1 MSAER
6 SLLVITDPAARS
18 ADGESVRVALDVLR
32 ACAPSKIV
40 IPTDTADLQRA
51 LARRG
56 RRRVVVIGG
65 DAGVHAV
72 ARLLDRAG
80 ELGDTPLGIVPVD
93 TGSGHGLAEALGLP
107 AEPAKAARVALG
119 ENERSFDLMSDD
131 LGGLALR
138 SVRIGHG
145 VRSTRSAPVRPTSGR
160 GWRDLVDHAV
170 RTVSNTVGA
179 AVGPAGHRLRI
190 EADGC
195 VVADTDRPVLSVHLG
210 CDGLVTPGSKMTE
223 VTSNG
228 SEGTHGVNGMNG
240 PNSLNG
246 TNRSNRASNANGANG
261 AGTASV
267 MITGHPGA
275 TRFGAAQARDAL
287 VQLRAHEITV
297 CGRDFTY
304 AADGMATGPVRL
316 RTWTVRPTG
325 WRLFVPA

>member
-72 ARLLDRAG
+72 ARLLDRQG
-80 ELGDTPLGIVPVD
+80 ELGETPLGIVPVD

-119 ENERSFDLMSDD
+119 ENERSFDLMADD

-145 VRSTRSAPVRPTSGR
+145 VRAARATPAGTSAGRRGR
-160 GWRDLVDHAV
+160 GLFEQAA
-170 RTVSNTVGA
+170 RTVSNTLRA
-179 AVGPAGHRLRI
+179 AVGPSGHRLRI
-190 EADGC
+190 EADGT
-195 VVADTDRPVLSVHLG
+195 VVADLDRPVLSVHLG
-210 CDGLVTPGSKMTE
+210 CDGSAAPHPNMTE
-223 VTSNG
+223 ITSNG
-228 SEGTHGVNGMNG
+228 SN
-240 PNSLNG
+240 
-246 TNRSNRASNANGANG
+246 ASNGCNGS
-261 AGTASV
+261 GTASV
-267 MITGHPGA
+267 MITGHPGN
-275 TRFGAAQARDAL
+275 TRFGQTAPTREPL
-287 VQLRAHEITV
+287 IQLRAHEITV

-304 AADGMATGPVRL
+304 AADGMPTGPVHL

>member
-1 MSAER
+1 M
-6 SLLVITDPAARS
+6 
-18 ADGESVRVALDVLR
+18 
-32 ACAPSKIV
+32 
-40 IPTDTADLQRA
+40 
-51 LARRG
+51 
-56 RRRVVVIGG
+56 
-65 DAGVHAV
+65 
-72 ARLLDRAG
+72 
-80 ELGDTPLGIVPVD
+80 D

-145 VRSTRSAPVRPTSGR
+145 VRSVRAATVAAASGR
-160 GWRDLVDHAV
+160 GWRGLVDLAA
-170 RTVSNTVGA
+170 RTVSTTVGA
-179 AVGPAGHRLRI
+179 AVGPSGHRLRI

-195 VVADTDRPVLSVHLG
+195 VVADMDRPVLSVHLG
-210 CDGLVTPGSKMTE
+210 CDGSAAARVKMTE

-228 SEGTHGVNGMNG
+228 
-240 PNSLNG
+240 
-246 TNRSNRASNANGANG
+246 ASANG

-267 MITGHPGA
+267 LITGHPGA
-275 TRFGAAQARDAL
+275 ARFGLGGVPQPASGRDAH
-287 VQLRAHEITV
+287 VRLRAHSITV

>member
-40 IPTDTADLQRA
+40 IPTDVSDLERA

-72 ARLLDRAG
+72 TRVLDRQG

-93 TGSGHGLAEALGLP
+93 TGGGHGLADALGLP

-131 LGGLALR
+131 LGQIALR

-145 VRSTRSAPVRPTSGR
+145 VRVTRPTPGTRASGR
-160 GWRDLVDHAV
+160 GWRGFFDLAA
-170 RTVSNTVGA
+170 RTMSTTVG
-179 AVGPAGHRLRI
+179 PSGHRLRV
-190 EADGC
+190 EADGQ
-195 VVADTDRPVLSVHLG
+195 VIADMDRPVLSVHLG
-210 CDGLVTPGSKMTE
+210 CDGAISAQLRPGE
-223 VTSNG
+223 AASNG
-228 SEGTHGVNGMNG
+228 
-240 PNSLNG
+240 
-246 TNRSNRASNANGANG
+246 RA

-267 MITGHPGA
+267 SITGHPG
-275 TRFGAAQARDAL
+275 TSRFGLTTTRPTPAREPS
-287 VQLRAHEITV
+287 VRVRAHEITV

-325 WRLFVPA
+325 WRLFVPV

>member
-65 DAGVHAV
+65 EAGVHAV

-107 AEPAKAARVALG
+107 TEPAKAARVAVG

-145 VRSTRSAPVRPTSGR
+145 VRATRPAPVRPAIGR
-160 GWRDLVDHAV
+160 GWRGLVDQAV
-170 RTVSNTVGA
+170 RSVSSTVGA
-179 AVGPAGHRLRI
+179 AVGPSGHRLRI

-195 VVADTDRPVLSVHLG
+195 VVADMDRPVFSVHLG
-210 CDGLVTPGSKMTE
+210 CDGAATPGAKMTE

-228 SEGTHGVNGMNG
+228 PGGGDGSSGTNG
-240 PNSLNG
+240 SNG
-246 TNRSNRASNANGANG
+246 TKSAHRTDGVRG
-261 AGTASV
+261 AGLASV

-275 TRFGAAQARDAL
+275 VRFGAAQARDAL

>member
-40 IPTDTADLQRA
+40 IPTDISDLERA

-72 ARLLDRAG
+72 TRVLDSQG

-93 TGSGHGLAEALGLP
+93 TGGGHGLADALGLP

-131 LGGLALR
+131 LGQIALR

-145 VRSTRSAPVRPTSGR
+145 VRVTRSTPGSRASGR
-160 GWRDLVDHAV
+160 GWRGLVDFAA
-170 RTVSNTVGA
+170 RTMSTTVG
-179 AVGPAGHRLRI
+179 PSGHRLRV
-190 EADGC
+190 EADGQ
-195 VVADTDRPVLSVHLG
+195 VIVDMDRPVLSVHLG
-210 CDGLVTPGSKMTE
+210 CDGAISAQVRPGE
-223 VTSNG
+223 AASNG
-228 SEGTHGVNGMNG
+228 
-240 PNSLNG
+240 
-246 TNRSNRASNANGANG
+246 RAV
-261 AGTASV
+261 GTASV
-267 MITGHPGA
+267 SITGHPGTGRFGLTA
-275 TRFGAAQARDAL
+275 TRPVPVREPS
-287 VQLRAHEITV
+287 VRVRAHEITV
-297 CGRDFTY
+297 YGRDFTY

-325 WRLFVPA
+325 WRLYVPV

>member
-93 TGSGHGLAEALGLP
+93 TGRGHGLAEALGLP

-145 VRSTRSAPVRPTSGR
+145 VRSTRSAPARPTLGR
-160 GWRDLVDHAV
+160 GWRMLVDHAV
-170 RTVSNTVGA
+170 RTVSSTVGA
-179 AVGPAGHRLRI
+179 AVGPSGHRLRI

-195 VVADTDRPVLSVHLG
+195 VVADMDRPVLSVHLG
-210 CDGLVTPGSKMTE
+210 CDGSVTPGSKMTE

-228 SEGTHGVNGMNG
+228 SDGTDGM
-240 PNSLNG
+240 NG
-246 TNRSNRASNANGANG
+246 TNRTNSANGAHALPDAAVADG
-261 AGTASV
+261 VGTASV

-275 TRFGAAQARDAL
+275 ARFGAAQARDAL

>member
-72 ARLLDRAG
+72 ARLLDRQG

-138 SVRIGHG
+138 SIRIGHG
-145 VRSTRSAPVRPTSGR
+145 VRSTRPAPVRTVPGR
-160 GWRDLVDHAV
+160 GWRGLVDHAV
-170 RTVSNTVGA
+170 RTVSSTVGA
-179 AVGPAGHRLRI
+179 AVGPSGHRLRI

-195 VVADTDRPVLSVHLG
+195 VVADMDRPVLSVHLG
-210 CDGLVTPGSKMTE
+210 CDGSVTPGSKMTE

-228 SEGTHGVNGMNG
+228 TGTGHAGNGTK
-240 PNSLNG
+240 SVNG
-246 TNRSNRASNANGANG
+246 TNGSGL
-261 AGTASV
+261 ASV

-275 TRFGAAQARDAL
+275 ARFGAAQARDAL

-316 RTWTVRPTG
+316 RTWTVRPSG

>member
-40 IPTDTADLQRA
+40 IPTDPADLQRA

-80 ELGDTPLGIVPVD
+80 ELGETPLGIVPID
-93 TGSGHGLAEALGLP
+93 TGSGHGLARALGLP

-145 VRSTRSAPVRPTSGR
+145 VRAGRAGAVAGMSGR
-160 GWRDLVDHAV
+160 GWRGLWDQAA
-170 RTVSNTVGA
+170 RTVSSTVGA
-179 AVGPAGHRLRI
+179 AVGPSGHRLRI
-190 EADGC
+190 EADGR

-210 CDGLVTPGSKMTE
+210 CDGSTTPGPMMTE
-223 VTSNG
+223 VTVNG
-228 SEGTHGVNGMNG
+228 YNGRNGTHG
-240 PNSLNG
+240 
-246 TNRSNRASNANGANG
+246 ANGSNG
-261 AGTASV
+261 AGTATV

-275 TRFGAAQARDAL
+275 SRFGPHPAL
-287 VQLRAHEITV
+287 GAPVQLRAHEITV
-297 CGRDFTY
+297 RGRDFTY
-304 AADGMATGPVRL
+304 AADGMPTGPVHL

>member
-1 MSAER
+1 VSAER

-40 IPTDTADLQRA
+40 IPTDQADLERA

-56 RRRVVVIGG
+56 RRRVVVIGT

-72 ARLLDRAG
+72 ARVLDRRG
-80 ELGDTPLGIVPVD
+80 ELGETPLGIVPVD
-93 TGSGHGLAEALGLP
+93 SGNGPGLAYALGLP
-107 AEPAKAARVALG
+107 AEPDKAARVALG

-138 SVRIGHG
+138 SIRIGHG
-145 VRSTRSAPVRPTSGR
+145 VGMRRSTPAKPASGR
-160 GWRDLVDHAV
+160 SWRSLVDQAM
-170 RTVSNTVGA
+170 RTVSTTVGA
-179 AVGPAGHRLRI
+179 AVGPSGHRLRI

-195 VVADTDRPVLSVHLG
+195 VVADMDRPVLSVHLG
-210 CDGLVTPGSKMTE
+210 CDGSTTPRVKMTE
-223 VTSNG
+223 VTLNG
-228 SEGTHGVNGMNG
+228 S
-240 PNSLNG
+240 
-246 TNRSNRASNANGANG
+246 ANGNGHG

-275 TRFGAAQARDAL
+275 SRFGLGGPAQGAPIRRPL
-287 VQLRAHEITV
+287 VELRAHEITV

-325 WRLFVPA
+325 WRLFVPTQVS